1 MEIGNETTTRFSTP
15 PPSSAST
22 KIRLRMIHGTL
33 ARVRN
38 GLGKIGAVPR
48 KQHIALW
55 HGNVGSENGG
65 EGRYIK
71 ILFSKKKPEVP
82 HFSRNPCVCSQWL
95 LNFDL
100 RVDWCITDGS
110 LKTRTKPWKLLSL
123 RLPCERWI
131 VAFDWFRWMVWN
143 SVGHSMVIFPLKPL
157 GFWESKASNPTTIS
171 SSWDEPFNA
180 GFSIRTSPTVWDTP
194 GDCRVSVG
202 MRMSKPICTHFWRLD
217 PPSWWVNIPL
227 LKDSKRF

>member
-65 EGRYIK
+65 EGRLK
-71 ILFSKKKPEVP
+71 MWFFSAKKKSSEVP
-82 HFSRNPCVCSQWL
+82 HFSRNPCVCSHDCWISISGSTGASRMGASKPERNPGSFWVLDCLANVEL
-95 LNFDL
+95 L
-100 RVDWCITDGS
+100 
-110 LKTRTKPWKLLSL
+110 
-123 RLPCERWI
+123 
-131 VAFDWFRWMVWN
+131 
-143 SVGHSMVIFPLKPL
+143 
-157 GFWESKASNPTTIS
+157 
-171 SSWDEPFNA
+171 
-180 GFSIRTSPTVWDTP
+180 FSIDFDGWFEILSDTLW
-194 GDCRVSVG
+194 S
-202 MRMSKPICTHFWRLD
+202 FFL
-217 PPSWWVNIPL
+217 
-227 LKDSKRF
+227 

>member
-71 ILFSKKKPEVP
+71 ILFSEKKNLKCPILAETHVFVPNDCWISISGSTGASRMGASKPE
-82 HFSRNPCVCSQWL
+82 RNPGSFWVLDCLANVEL
-95 LNFDL
+95 L
-100 RVDWCITDGS
+100 
-110 LKTRTKPWKLLSL
+110 
-123 RLPCERWI
+123 
-131 VAFDWFRWMVWN
+131 
-143 SVGHSMVIFPLKPL
+143 
-157 GFWESKASNPTTIS
+157 
-171 SSWDEPFNA
+171 
-180 GFSIRTSPTVWDTP
+180 FSIDFDGWFEILSDTLW
-194 GDCRVSVG
+194 S
-202 MRMSKPICTHFWRLD
+202 FFL
-217 PPSWWVNIPL
+217 
-227 LKDSKRF
+227 